1 MSDKVSLL
9 LSAATLSLVL
19 GASPA
24 LAQDAAPVADAQ
36 QGAPASAD
44 QAPQGADIVV
54 TREVVDDPWRHLEDS
69 DPLPE
74 SGPITVSW
82 ARWTAERDTIKRAPA
97 ELGVRIPNTV
107 PTAEIGAEAGRF
119 GLIAVSFPNFGDGR
133 AFSQARVLRDR
144 YDFRGELRATGYVLR
159 DQLLFLQRCGI
170 DAFELPEKALAENWL
185 AAFDE
190 YDVFYQPAEDNRPW
204 IARQRLGRN

>member
-1 MSDKVSLL
+1 MV
-9 LSAATLSLVL
+9 LVKN
-19 GASPA
+19 
-24 LAQDAAPVADAQ
+24 
-36 QGAPASAD
+36 
-44 QAPQGADIVV
+44 
-54 TREVVDDPWRHLEDS
+54 REVIDDVWHHLEDT
-69 DPLPE
+69 DPLPAN
-74 SGPITVSW
+74 GKITVSW
-82 ARWTAERDTIKRAPA
+82 ARWTAERDVIKRAPA

-107 PTAEIGAEAGRF
+107 PTAEIGAEAAKF
-119 GLIAVSFPNFGDGR
+119 GLIAVHFPSFGDGR

-144 YDFRGELRATGYVLR
+144 YDFAGELRATGYVLR

-204 IARQRLGRN
+204 IARQRQARG